1 MDSGKR
7 DTHKTHKPIKTYL
20 FRKTLIKMQYRMTG
34 TAERGRYRNSSGSP
48 RASLRT
54 KERNIIMENVEM
66 IEELRKNAD
75 ISYQTASEVLE
86 GTDWNLDAAK
96 SALKKEGI
104 YREET
109 LAMTTTNNN
118 DYTKTNT
125 NGSTKE
131 SVKSTLRKFAD
142 WSKDKITRGLR
153 NDFCVETKGGKRF
166 TMPVTIMVILS
177 ILLIEFVPILFII
190 GFFMGC
196 RFTFEGPDLSGTK
209 FSEEVSKIRFDCE
222 SRN

>member
-1 MDSGKR
+1 
-7 DTHKTHKPIKTYL
+7 
-20 FRKTLIKMQYRMTG
+20 
-34 TAERGRYRNSSGSP
+34 
-48 RASLRT
+48 
-54 KERNIIMENVEM
+54 MENYEM

-75 ISYQTASEVLE
+75 ISYKTASEVLE
-86 GTDWNLDAAK
+86 GTGWNLDEAK
-96 SALKKEGI
+96 DALKKEGI

-125 NGSTKE
+125 NGYTKE
-131 SVKSTLRKFAD
+131 SFKSALKKFAD

-196 RFTFEGPDLSGTK
+196 RFNFEGPDLSGTK

-222 SRN
+222 SKN

>member
-1 MDSGKR
+1 
-7 DTHKTHKPIKTYL
+7 
-20 FRKTLIKMQYRMTG
+20 
-34 TAERGRYRNSSGSP
+34 
-48 RASLRT
+48 
-54 KERNIIMENVEM
+54 MENIEM

-75 ISYQTASEVLE
+75 ISYKTASEVLE
-86 GTDWNLDAAK
+86 GTGWNLDEAK
-96 SALKKEGI
+96 DALKKEGKFPCI
-104 YREET
+104 IHWN
-109 LAMTTTNNN
+109 MN

-125 NGSTKE
+125 NGYTKE
-131 SVKSTLRKFAD
+131 SFKSALKKFAD

-196 RFTFEGPDLSGTK
+196 RFSFEGPDLSGTK

-222 SRN
+222 NRN

>member
-1 MDSGKR
+1 
-7 DTHKTHKPIKTYL
+7 
-20 FRKTLIKMQYRMTG
+20 
-34 TAERGRYRNSSGSP
+34 
-48 RASLRT
+48 
-54 KERNIIMENVEM
+54 MENIEM

-75 ISYQTASEVLE
+75 ISYKTASEVLE
-86 GTDWNLDAAK
+86 GTGWNLDEAK
-96 SALKKEGI
+96 DALKKEGI

-109 LAMTTTNNN
+109 LAMTTTN
-118 DYTKTNT
+118 T
-125 NGSTKE
+125 NGYTKE
-131 SVKSTLRKFAD
+131 SFKSALKKFAD

-196 RFTFEGPDLSGTK
+196 RFSFEGPDLSGTK

-222 SRN
+222 NRN

>member
-1 MDSGKR
+1 
-7 DTHKTHKPIKTYL
+7 
-20 FRKTLIKMQYRMTG
+20 
-34 TAERGRYRNSSGSP
+34 
-48 RASLRT
+48 
-54 KERNIIMENVEM
+54 MENIEM
-66 IEELRKNAD
+66 IEKLRKNAD
-75 ISYQTASEVLE
+75 ISYKAAYEVLE
-86 GTDWNLDAAK
+86 GTNWDMDSAK
-96 SALKKEGI
+96 TALKKEGI

-125 NGSTKE
+125 NESTKE
-131 SVKSTLRKFAD
+131 SVKSALRKFAD

-166 TMPVTIMVILS
+166 TMPVTVMVILS

-196 RFTFEGPDLSGTK
+196 RFSFEGPDLSGTK
-209 FSEEVSKIRFDCE
+209 FSEEVSKIRFDVE

>member
-1 MDSGKR
+1 
-7 DTHKTHKPIKTYL
+7 
-20 FRKTLIKMQYRMTG
+20 
-34 TAERGRYRNSSGSP
+34 
-48 RASLRT
+48 
-54 KERNIIMENVEM
+54 MENYEM

-125 NGSTKE
+125 NGCTKE
-131 SVKSTLRKFAD
+131 SVKSALRKFAD
-142 WSKDKITRGLR
+142 WSKDKIVKGLR
-153 NDFCVETKGGKRF
+153 NDFCVETKGGKKF
-166 TMPVTIMVILS
+166 TMPVTVMVFLS
-177 ILLIEFVPILFII
+177 ILLIEIVPILLII

-196 RFTFEGPDLSGTK
+196 RFSFEGPELSGTK
-209 FSEEVSKIRFDCE
+209 FNEEVSKIRFDCE
-222 SRN
+222 NRN